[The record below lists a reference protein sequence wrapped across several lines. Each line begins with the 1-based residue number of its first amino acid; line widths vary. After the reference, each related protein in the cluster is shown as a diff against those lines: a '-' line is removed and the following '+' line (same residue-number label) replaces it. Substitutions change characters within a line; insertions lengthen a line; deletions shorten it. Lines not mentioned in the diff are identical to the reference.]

1 MAFIRPSLMQDSSLA
16 LRAGAVTLR
25 PPQMADFFTWAEL
38 REASQTHLTPYEP
51 QWTLDELSKGAYR
64 DRLKRYQRDIK
75 EDLGYAF
82 FVFSGSDKSLTGGI
96 TLSNVRRGVSQTA
109 AVGYWI
115 GKPFAR
121 RGFGSAALAAVTVFA
136 FEELRLHRLEAACM
150 PVNAASLRTL
160 ERGGFARE
168 GIARRYLKIN
178 GVWEDHVLFGLP
190 REDWSQA
197 RSK

>member
-1 MAFIRPSLMQDSSLA
+1 M
-16 LRAGAVTLR
+16 
-25 PPQMADFFTWAEL
+25 
-38 REASQTHLTPYEP
+38 
-51 QWTLDELSKGAYR
+51 
-64 DRLKRYQRDIK
+64 
-75 EDLGYAF
+75 
-82 FVFSGSDKSLTGGI
+82 
-96 TLSNVRRGVSQTA
+96 RRGVAQTA

-115 GKPFAR
+115 GRAFAR
-121 RGFGSAALAAVTVFA
+121 QGFGSAALRAVTLFA

-150 PVNAASLRTL
+150 PSNAASLHTL

-190 REDWSQA
+190 REDWSEA

>member
-1 MAFIRPSLMQDSSLA
+1 MAFIRPSLLQDTSLV
-16 LRAGAVTLR
+16 LRAGLVSLR
-25 PPQMADFFTWAEL
+25 PPQMADFFPWAEL
-38 REASQTHLTPYEP
+38 REVSRSHLTPFEP
-51 QWTLDELSKGAYR
+51 QWTLDELSKAAFR
-64 DRLKRYQRDIK
+64 DRLKRYQRDVK
-75 EDLGYAF
+75 DDQGYAF
-82 FVFSGSDKSLTGGI
+82 FVFGGPDRSLVGGI
-96 TLSNVRRGVSQTA
+96 TLSNVRRGVAQTA

-115 GKPFAR
+115 GRAFAR
-121 RGFGSAALAAVTVFA
+121 QGFGSAALRAVTLFA

-150 PVNAASLRTL
+150 PSNAASLHTL

-190 REDWSQA
+190 REDWSEA